1 MDSKQYKDLKMFI
14 SRCMFGNPEETGKV
28 KRFVITHLT
37 KAAKLNGDV
46 GFVPVD
52 PEATTSD
59 VDNIINEI
67 ETMLN
72 ADADGF
78 SNKEEQRYIIRP
90 TFANA
95 SFESSHRCII
105 KVQPV
110 REPNDTDIEDESSV
124 ASPDTTNGMVASALM
139 RHNENLMRLTVG
151 QPTLLLGQA
160 QKVISR
166 QQDTIDDLH
175 EKLFKHAEERL
186 KTFALMED
194 LLTRRHIR
202 ELASAES
209 AQKMQLQEEA
219 LAQVKLLA
227 PMVVNKLAGKSVLPQ
242 ATTPTEMIAKEWM
255 KSLTKEQFEAMLA
268 PLSPQQQFPLLLMYQ
283 EFLKQQEVEEAKK
296 SEAAKKAST
305 STSSEEQK

>member
-52 PEATTSD
+52 AESTTSD

-67 ETMLN
+67 ETMIN

-78 SNKEEQRYIIRP
+78 SQKEEQRYIIRP

-95 SFESSHRCII
+95 SFESSHRCIV

-110 REPNDTDIEDESSV
+110 REQTDSDIEDESSI
-124 ASPDTTNGMVASALM
+124 ASPDTTNAMVASSLM
-139 RHNENLMRLTVG
+139 RHNENLMRLNVG
-151 QPTLLLGQA
+151 MPTQLLGQA

-194 LLTRRHIR
+194 LLTRRHLR

-209 AQKMQLQEEA
+209 AQKMQLAEEA
-219 LAQVKLLA
+219 LSQVKLLA

-242 ATTPTEMIAKEWM
+242 ASTPAEMMLKEFM
-255 KSLTKEQFEAMLA
+255 KSLTREQFEKMLA
-268 PLSPQQQFPLLLMYQ
+268 PLDPQQQFPLLLMYQ
-283 EFLKQQEVEEAKK
+283 EFIKQQEAEEAKK
-296 SEAAKKAST
+296 AEKKPS
-305 STSSEEQK
+305 SPPPESEEK